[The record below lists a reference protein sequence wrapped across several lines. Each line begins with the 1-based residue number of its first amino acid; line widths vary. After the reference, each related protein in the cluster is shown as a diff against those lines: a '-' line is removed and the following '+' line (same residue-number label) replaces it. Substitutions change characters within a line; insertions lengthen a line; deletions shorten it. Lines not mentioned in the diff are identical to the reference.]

1 MYQYGHLLIYISQF
15 LEQIELFN
23 LTQNHNNK
31 VMTSIESFLS
41 TKILNLELFNMRAT
55 VLKDNKL
62 ALFGVSKDR
71 ESLLMIYDIEQSK
84 SIILKKR
91 PRIGFRIAHIEQLE
105 DGNIITTPFFT
116 IWDISNF
123 DSIKKI
129 KHPFKNI
136 YPSGFT
142 QLPNKEIAFLKKDSE
157 ECFLLTVF
165 CSTFPYEKKY
175 TISLNN
181 DTICVPTLKYITAK
195 KYIIITS
202 KKENSNDI
210 DLVIVDMTLRMV
222 IAMINLNKHTMSDKE
237 TIIFELSNC
246 RVLIQEKNYFYV
258 FNLNTFTTDTFIDF
272 SSVINTSF
280 IPLIFREET
289 IINNTKLKELL
300 NDTKTNEFEFS
311 ENVSKDKILFFS
323 LNSLF
328 AQDKDKYYTC
338 LYCNNK
344 KRLICLSGY
353 LLIIEQKY

>member
-1 MYQYGHLLIYISQF
+1 MIYISQF

-202 KKENSNDI
+202 KKEN
-210 DLVIVDMTLRMV
+210 
-222 IAMINLNKHTMSDKE
+222 
-237 TIIFELSNC
+237 
-246 RVLIQEKNYFYV
+246 
-258 FNLNTFTTDTFIDF
+258 
-272 SSVINTSF
+272 
-280 IPLIFREET
+280 
-289 IINNTKLKELL
+289 
-300 NDTKTNEFEFS
+300 
-311 ENVSKDKILFFS
+311 
-323 LNSLF
+323 
-328 AQDKDKYYTC
+328 
-338 LYCNNK
+338 
-344 KRLICLSGY
+344 
-353 LLIIEQKY
+353 